1 MSQQLTEEQARK
13 QVKKLRD
20 FYSHVTSYL
29 IVNGGLFALNMATS
43 PGHMWFIYPAI
54 GWGIGLAFNAMAVFQ
69 FFGAG
74 KDWEERRVR
83 ELMAAQEEY
92 VSASK
97 LYNILDERIST
108 LNTPAGASADQRTLL
123 ALQARIEKLE
133 KRLLQLEPPSQKE
146 VKADTP
152 AVKDARLEG
161 IILPDDYDSSPEPST
176 TSRTAA
182 ERSSSKN

>member
-1 MSQQLTEEQARK
+1 MTQQITEEEARK
-13 QVKKLRD
+13 QVKQLRG
-20 FYSHVTSYL
+20 FYSHLTSYL
-29 IVNGGLFALNMATS
+29 IVNGGLFALNLATS
-43 PGHMWFIYPAI
+43 PAHLWFIYPAI

-74 KDWEERRVR
+74 KEWEERRVR

-108 LNTPAGASADQRTLL
+108 LNGPGAPSADHNALA

-133 KRLLQLEPPSQKE
+133 KKLAKLEQPPQTA
-146 VKADTP
+146 VKADAP
-152 AVKDARLEG
+152 SKRDVRMDG
-161 IILPDDYDSSPEPST
+161 IILPDDYDTPSAVTASSAP
-176 TSRTAA
+176 AK
-182 ERSSSKN
+182 ERH